1 MWLMASSGESQNTY
15 VFCKVLYNPRTVAAA
30 AAATNNKLYVRRAF
44 TILLM
49 LRRLYLF
56 ILFYTL
62 IQVYSDEFIGFPAS
76 FVFYVF
82 FYLKTISDGYGFAT
96 KIFKLKYS

>member
-1 MWLMASSGESQNTY
+1 MASSGESQNTY
-15 VFCKVLYNPRTVAAA
+15 VFCKVLYNPRTV

-62 IQVYSDEFIGFPAS
+62 MRVYSGEFMGFPAS

-82 FYLKTISDGYGFAT
+82 FLSQDNIKWVCHE
-96 KIFKLKYS
+96 KI